1 MSNGTYLIAFTIFSR
16 RTPRFEESQDS
27 LTEPLISRDPGDM
40 PDVATSRP
48 PPSRFFAFF
57 QKQNLYSGYVLSL
70 LLITY
75 LLNQLDRYML
85 AIVTKPLAQV
95 SYVSTFYVD
104 TFLFN
109 VYLNNKGNSL
119 WRLSLHDKHFSSIS
133 CPTENMSKPDH
144 PRKVNI

>member
-1 MSNGTYLIAFTIFSR
+1 MALYYNVFSISSR

-40 PDVATSRP
+40 PDVATSRS

-95 SYVSTFYVD
+95 SYVSIFYV
-104 TFLFN
+104 
-109 VYLNNKGNSL
+109 
-119 WRLSLHDKHFSSIS
+119 
-133 CPTENMSKPDH
+133 
-144 PRKVNI
+144 